1 MKRIWVIF
9 QKEVMDNLRDK
20 RSMTSALMTP
30 LITPLFLL
38 ALIIVMGQTLLADPQ
53 ETRLQLPVQGA
64 EYAPGLVA
72 FLEQNNVDIVPAPA
86 DPEAAV
92 LAGDVDVVLV
102 IDPAYGEAFTAG
114 EPAPL
119 EMVGDSS
126 RQTAM
131 RSISTTQQLLNQY
144 ANTIAVLRLQARGVN
159 PQVVNP
165 LSIAQVDVATPQ
177 SQALIFLNMMP
188 FLILM
193 VIFTGGM
200 YVIIDTTA
208 GERERGSLEPLLIN
222 PATRAEFAIG
232 KLLAALP
239 FGIVTLLMTLAVY
252 YLAFNVFPI
261 EDYVNIPMALDINAL
276 WAIFWLSLP
285 IVLLATALQ
294 LLVASF
300 TRSFKEAQTYLGF
313 LPLVAGFPS
322 AFLAFLPVKA
332 STGIMAIPTFG
343 QAILINQMMRGELV
357 QASNV
362 WVSTAATLVL
372 SLVVIGLSIWLYRR
386 EQILFGR

>member
-38 ALIIVMGQTLLADPQ
+38 ALIIVMGQTLFADPQ
-53 ETRLQLPVQGA
+53 ETVMRLPVQGA
-64 EYAPGLVA
+64 EYAPGLVS
-72 FLEQNNVDIVPAPA
+72 FLEQNNVEIVQAPA

-92 LAGDVDVVLV
+92 LSGDVDVVLV
-102 IDPAYGEAFTAG
+102 IDPGYAEALTSG
-114 EPAPL
+114 QPAPL
-119 EMVGDSS
+119 EMVSDSS
-126 RQTAM
+126 RQSAI

-144 ANTIAVLRLQARGVN
+144 GNTIAVLRLQARGVN

-222 PATRAEFAIG
+222 PATRAQFAIG

-239 FGIVTLLMTLAVY
+239 FGVVTLLMTLAVY

-285 IVLLATALQ
+285 IVLLASALQ

-313 LPLVAGFPS
+313 LPLIAGFPS

-332 STGIMAIPTFG
+332 STTMMLIPTFG
-343 QAILINQMMRGELV
+343 QAILINQMMRGEPV
-357 QASNV
+357 MISNV
-362 WVSTAATLVL
+362 WTSTIATLVL

>member
-9 QKEVMDNLRDK
+9 QKEVMDNLRDR
-20 RSMTSALMTP
+20 RSMTSALTTP
-30 LITPLFLL
+30 VIMPLFLV
-38 ALIIVMGQTLLADPQ
+38 ALIVVMGQTLFSDPQ
-53 ETRLQLPVQGA
+53 ETALYLPVQGA
-64 EYAPGLVA
+64 EYAPGLVS
-72 FLEQNNVDIVPAPA
+72 FLEQNNVVIVDAPA

-92 LAGDVDVVLV
+92 LAGDVDTVLV
-102 IDPAYGEAFTAG
+102 IDPAYGEALTAG

-119 EMVGDSS
+119 ALVGDSS
-126 RQTAM
+126 RQSAM
-131 RSISTTQQLLNQY
+131 RSISTTQELLGQY
-144 ANTIAVLRLQARGVN
+144 ANTLAVLRLQARGVN
-159 PQVVNP
+159 PQVINP
-165 LSIAQVDVATPQ
+165 LSIAQVDLATPQ

-188 FLILM
+188 FLILT
-193 VIFTGGM
+193 VIFSGGM

-239 FGIVTLLMTLAVY
+239 FGIVTLMLTLAMY
-252 YLAFNVFPI
+252 YLAFNVFPV
-261 EDYVNIPMALDINAL
+261 ENYVNIPMALDANAL
-276 WAIFWLSLP
+276 VAIFWLSLP
-285 IVLLATALQ
+285 IVLLASSLQ

-332 STGIMAIPTFG
+332 STGIMFVPTFS
-343 QAILINQMMRGELV
+343 QAILINQMMRGEPV
-357 QASNV
+357 MVSNV
-362 WVSTAATLVL
+362 WISTISTLVVA
-372 SLVVIGLSIWLYRR
+372 LVVVGLSIWLYRR
-386 EQILFGR
+386 EQILIGR

>member
-20 RSMTSALMTP
+20 RSLLSALITP
-30 LITPLFLL
+30 LITPLFLI
-38 ALIIVMGQTLLADPQ
+38 AMMVVMGQTLFADPQ
-53 ETRLQLPVQGA
+53 ESVLQLPVLGA
-64 EYAPGLVA
+64 ENAPGLIA
-72 FLEQNNVDIVPAPA
+72 FLEQNNVKVVEGPQ
-86 DPEAAV
+86 DPEAA
-92 LAGDVDVVLV
+92 ARTGDVDVVLV
-102 IDPAYGEAFTAG
+102 IDPGYSEAFLAG

-119 EMVGDSS
+119 QLVADSS
-126 RQTAM
+126 RQSAL
-131 RSISTTQQLLNQY
+131 RSISQVEQLLGQY
-144 ANTIAVLRLQARGVN
+144 GSTIAVLRLQARGVN
-159 PQVVNP
+159 PQVVSP
-165 LSIAQVDVATPQ
+165 LSIAHVDVATPQ

-222 PATRAEFAIG
+222 PASRAEFAVG

-239 FGIVTLLMTLAVY
+239 FGVVTLVITLVTY
-252 YLAFNVFPI
+252 YLSFNVFPV
-261 EDYVNIPMALDINAL
+261 EEYVNIPMRLDVGALG
-276 WAIFWLSLP
+276 AIFWLSLP
-285 IVLLATALQ
+285 IVLLASALQ

-313 LPLVAGFPS
+313 LPLIAGFPS

-332 STGIMAIPTFG
+332 SSALMMIPTFG
-343 QAILINQMMRGELV
+343 QAILINQMMRGEPVL
-357 QASNV
+357 ASNL
-362 WVSTAATLVL
+362 WISNLSTLAI
-372 SLVVIGLSIWLYRR
+372 SLVVIGMSIWLYRR

>member
-1 MKRIWVIF
+1 MRRIWVIF

-38 ALIIVMGQTLLADPQ
+38 ALIIVMGQTLFADPQ
-53 ETRLQLPVQGA
+53 ETVMHLPVRGA
-64 EYAPGLVA
+64 EYAPGLIS
-72 FLEQNNVDIVPAPA
+72 FLEQNNVDVVEAPA
-86 DPEAAV
+86 DAEAAV

-102 IDPAYGEAFTAG
+102 IDPGYAEALTNG
-114 EPAPL
+114 QPAPV
-119 EMVGDSS
+119 EMISDSS
-126 RQTAM
+126 RQSAI

-144 ANTIAVLRLQARGVN
+144 ASTIAVLRLQARGIN

-188 FLILM
+188 FLLLM
-193 VIFTGGM
+193 VIFSGGM

-239 FGIVTLLMTLAVY
+239 FGLVTLLITMTVY

-261 EDYVNIPMALDINAL
+261 ENYVNIPMALDINAL
-276 WAIFWLSLP
+276 LAIFLLSLP
-285 IVLLATALQ
+285 IVLLASALQ

-332 STGIMAIPTFG
+332 STAIMVIPTFG
-343 QAILINQMMRGELV
+343 QAILINQMMRGEPV
-357 QASNV
+357 MISNV
-362 WVSTAATLVL
+362 WISTAATLVV

-386 EQILFGR
+386 DQILFGR